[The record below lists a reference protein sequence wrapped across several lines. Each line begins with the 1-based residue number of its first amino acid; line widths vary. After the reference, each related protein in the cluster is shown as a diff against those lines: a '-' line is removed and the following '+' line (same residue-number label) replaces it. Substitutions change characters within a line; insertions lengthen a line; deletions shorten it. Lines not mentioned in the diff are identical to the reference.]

1 MCGSRGA
8 LSVPLLVSSI
18 HGGAHVERDE
28 RAPGTDTTTNR
39 RSPPSRT
46 LLRGDRKEP
55 TVASSLFL
63 SLSLSTHPFF
73 NQPNYC
79 PIDIDVS
86 DRITP
91 TGPLGQRYEFS
102 DPFFLSFL
110 LLQLPLVAIN
120 PFVGRKGKRV
130 RGKREFEGRFL
141 VDEKIFSFVNWTYL
155 LLLD

>member
-1 MCGSRGA
+1 MTGRRDKSTGLPSFYRFTGKPRVCGSRGA

-102 DPFFLSFL
+102 DPFFPFFCCSFL
-110 LLQLPLVAIN
+110 SSRLTL
-120 PFVGRKGKRV
+120 
-130 RGKREFEGRFL
+130 
-141 VDEKIFSFVNWTYL
+141 S
-155 LLLD
+155 